1 MVGRRRE
8 IYFDRDIPR
17 GMSVRDAVESSFS
30 EFDHPAWF
38 TAVGTVLAYGAILV
52 AMFVVVFLVPFALFY
67 LLG

>member
-1 MVGRRRE
+1 
-8 IYFDRDIPR
+8 
-17 GMSVRDAVESSFS
+17 MSVRDAVESSFS